1 MKTGKKCIYKTKVR
15 ETAEM
20 GSITFN
26 VINYNYRLHRSVW
39 LQLQLRLHPFSNV
52 IDYNYNYFE
61 M

>member
-1 MKTGKKCIYKTKVR
+1 
-15 ETAEM
+15 M

-26 VINYNYRLHRSVW
+26 VINYNYRLHRNVW
-39 LQLQLRLHPFSNV
+39 LQLQLKLQPFSNV